1 VTTRRDLL
9 TTAITAGSVIG
20 AGLWLRSRR
29 AAPEAAAPVAGP
41 PPLPHGTR
49 LDPPRALPAIDLV
62 DETGAAAGPAW
73 LTGRWRLLFFG
84 FTNCPE
90 FCPVTLASLADARQ
104 RLAGL
109 AADPPPDVV
118 LVTVDP
124 ATDDPARLAEYLA
137 GFGAGFHGL
146 TGAPSALAVLYRA
159 LGVAT
164 RRVEMGDGSY
174 MYDHGTAVYVIDPAG
189 RWAALLPAP
198 HAASTVAAAYR
209 ALVAPGG

>member
-1 VTTRRDLL
+1 VTTRRDLI
-9 TTAITAGSVIG
+9 TIAVTAGTVIG
-20 AGLWLRSRR
+20 AGLWVRSLRSPPAP
-29 AAPEAAAPVAGP
+29 AATAGP

-84 FTNCPE
+84 FTTCPE
-90 FCPVTLASLADARQ
+90 FCPLTLASLADARQ

-109 AADPPPDVV
+109 PAAVQPDVV

-124 ATDDPARLAEYLA
+124 GTDDPARLTAYLA
-137 GFGAGFHGL
+137 GFGPGFHGL
-146 TGAPSALAVLYRA
+146 TGDPSALAALYTA

-174 MYDHGTAVYVIDPAG
+174 MFDHGTAVYVIDPAG
-189 RWAALLPAP
+189 QWVALLPAP
-198 HAASTVAAAYR
+198 HAAATVAGAYR